1 MNSTRLQPSVPAI
14 PALRHPAQ
22 SGNGPSFRKAGTET
36 LQREAVITW
45 FLLKHPQAPWYTRG
59 IAGCVLVYILSP
71 VQLIPSFIP
80 VIGLSDDL
88 LVLSAGAWL
97 IRMLTP
103 ARIVQDARDR
113 AQASMKQGENIR
125 PQAART
131 ATFAA
136 VIIIWLI
143 VTAWVSVAVLRK

>member
-1 MNSTRLQPSVPAI
+1 MTSTRLQPSVSAI
-14 PALRHPAQ
+14 PVLQHPPQ
-22 SGNGPSFRKAGTET
+22 SGNGLSFRKANMET
-36 LQREAVITW
+36 LQREAVIIW

-59 IAGCVLVYILSP
+59 IAGCVLVYVLSP

-88 LVLSAGAWL
+88 LVLSTGAWL

-125 PQAART
+125 SQAART

-143 VTAWVSVAVLRK
+143 VTAWFSVAVLRK

>member
-1 MNSTRLQPSVPAI
+1 M
-14 PALRHPAQ
+14 
-22 SGNGPSFRKAGTET
+22 
-36 LQREAVITW
+36 QREAVIIW

-59 IAGCVLVYILSP
+59 IAGCVLIYVLSP

-80 VIGLSDDL
+80 LIGLADDL

-97 IRMLTP
+97 IRILTP
-103 ARIVQDARDR
+103 ARIIQDARAR
-113 AQASMKQGENIR
+113 AQASMKQGENIH

-136 VIIIWLI
+136 VIIIWLF
-143 VTAWVSVAVLRK
+143 VTAWVSVSMLRKIV

>member
-1 MNSTRLQPSVPAI
+1 MNSTRLQPSVPAT
-14 PALRHPAQ
+14 PALQHPAQ
-22 SGNGPSFRKAGTET
+22 SGYGSSFRKAGTEI
-36 LQREAVITW
+36 LQRKAVTIW
-45 FLLKHPQAPWYTRG
+45 FLLKHPQTPWYTRG
-59 IAGCVLVYILSP
+59 IAGCVLVYVLSP

-80 VIGLSDDL
+80 VIGLADDL

-97 IRMLTP
+97 IRILTP
-103 ARIVQDARDR
+103 ARIIQDAHDR
-113 AQASMKQGENIR
+113 AQASIRQGENIR
-125 PQAART
+125 PRAART